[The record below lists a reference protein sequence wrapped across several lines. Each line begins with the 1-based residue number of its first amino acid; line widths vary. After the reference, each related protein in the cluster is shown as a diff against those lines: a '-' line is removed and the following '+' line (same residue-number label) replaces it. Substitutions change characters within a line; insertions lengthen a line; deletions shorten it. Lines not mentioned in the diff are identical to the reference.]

1 MTDTDLDCI
10 AAVRSF
16 NRFFT
21 TVMGFL
27 DQGLLQSDYSLTEA
41 RVVFELAQQP
51 ERDVT
56 ELRTTLDID
65 AGQLSRILARLDGAG
80 LVERSRSSTDGRRH
94 RAALTA
100 AGRDVFAGLDARS
113 NRQAGELL
121 GRLSDEDQRRLV
133 AALGTVRELLDD
145 SATPSGYVIRG
156 LHPGDLGWVVQ
167 RNGALYAQ
175 EYGWDQT
182 YEALV
187 ARIVADYGAEHDPR
201 HEDAWIAEIDGR
213 PAGSVFCMRADETTA
228 KLRLLLVEPSARGLG
243 VGSRL
248 VDECIRF
255 ARSAGYSS
263 LVLWTND
270 VLTAARRIYERAGFR
285 LVDEEAHHSFG
296 QELVGQNWRLEL
308 S

>member
-1 MTDTDLDCI
+1 MAAIDPDRI

-27 DQGLLQSDYSLTEA
+27 DQGLLRSDYSLTEA

-51 ERDVT
+51 ELDVA
-56 ELRTTLDID
+56 ELRTRLDID
-65 AGQLSRILARLDGAG
+65 AGQLSRVLARLDSTGI
-80 LVERSRSSTDGRRH
+80 VERSRSSADGRRH
-94 RAALTA
+94 RAALTTT
-100 AGRDVFAGLDARS
+100 GRDVFATLNARS
-113 NRQAGELL
+113 NDQAADLL
-121 GRLSDEDQRRLV
+121 RRLTDEDQRRLV

-145 SATPSGYVIRG
+145 AATPSGYVIRG
-156 LHPGDLGWVVQ
+156 LRPGDLGWVVQ
-167 RNGALYAQ
+167 RNGALYAH

-187 ARIVADYGAEHDPR
+187 ARIVADFGAGHDAR
-201 HEDAWIAEIDGR
+201 LESGWIAEFDGR
-213 PAGSVFCMRADETTA
+213 PVGSVFCMRADDATA

-270 VLTAARRIYERAGFR
+270 VLTAARHIYEKAGFR

-296 QELVGQNWRLEL
+296 HDLVGQVWRREL
-308 S
+308 T